1 MNKKHIS
8 KVGKCIGMACLLF
21 VCAMAQ
27 SCRDEYFFDDT
38 APDFVG
44 PSIYDYL
51 NEQGEFKYFLRVVDD
66 LNYKEV
72 LQRTGS
78 KTLFVANDQAFVDG
92 IWREW
97 GFSDYEQLT
106 PAHKRMILYGAMLD
120 NAYLL
125 EMLSKMQSM
134 GVNAEPV
141 PGQCL
146 RRVASLSETDTV
158 GLFAPVDL
166 PENNP
171 YWDSFKG
178 GTIRLALDAS
188 STMLT
193 HFTEEQLYMKG
204 ITEKDLD
211 RLVAGGRGTARMSDY
226 YIYDKKVIKE
236 KSDVT
241 CKNGYVHQ
249 LDGLLILPSNMAE
262 ELRQNGSH
270 EDLAKLKGLQDGALV
285 EAYMDSTTLLFS
297 RMLDRFAVPKPI
309 DEGTEFA
316 QNFNRIYGV
325 NEKLYEKKYFT
336 EGRFTSYSDG
346 TKVHNALG
354 TLLFDPGW
362 NAYSAGS
369 TAKEF
374 DMAAILA
381 PSDKAVISYFTD
393 KAGRS
398 LWNRYAPEAK
408 NVVEAIDSIP
418 IDVIQPLVRNHMQMS
433 FNSTVPSKFE
443 YIVDDARDPMN
454 VVVEDVMKVI
464 LANNGVVYVMDTLY
478 SPARYN
484 SVIAPVM
491 LDEALSVF
499 NKGIKEA
506 GVNDGKSGL
515 YDKYLL
521 SMGNK
526 FGLIVTAN
534 ENMVFYDPYTEAR
547 YWADG
552 TLKDVEEDRLAYKM
566 LANVQ
571 ADGSLLVKAQ
581 KFKYVTSNYNPETN
595 TYVELE
601 EVKNETGNFKDIL
614 EEILEYNI
622 VIGDMN
628 SVEDCQSRRKYY
640 MSKGYG
646 TVKVERGTDGKVS
659 RILGGREIQYGSQ
672 GVPVAK
678 THTMTNGQTFE
689 LEGAMI
695 QPPTQTVSNV
705 LYRDSFAEFRKL
717 CEPSTKVLEF
727 LFGPKDDKGNNPP
740 EWNNYLVF
748 YDQVERHSLVRMFNT
763 YHYTV
768 YVPTNAA
775 MADAHRRGLLTWE
788 DLEAEIDAFSSDD
801 PEELEAF
808 KLSLQ
813 AGADQIAKF
822 VRYHFQD
829 NSVYVDNVEHSLAV
843 DKGDIDGDGVR
854 DYEYQNEVSYETSAF
869 NDEKKTFCSVLVKTE
884 NNTISVRGDFGD
896 NKDAR
901 VCYVIKDVE
910 HETYNVMTR
919 ENQYSRSTI
928 STSSYAVVHQ
938 IDNFLAFGGE
948 GGIYDLEKVNEET
961 GEKGMFVR

>member
-8 KVGKCIGMACLLF
+8 KVGKYIGMACLLF

-125 EMLSKMQSM
+125 EMLSKVQSM

-171 YWDSFKG
+171 YWDEFKTG
-178 GTIRLALDAS
+178 NIRLALDAS

-270 EDLAKLKGLQDGALV
+270 EDLAKLKGLQDGGFV
-285 EAYMDSTTLLFS
+285 EAYLDSTTLLFS
-297 RMLDRFAVPKPI
+297 RMLDRFAVPKPV

-369 TAKEF
+369 TAKEL

-381 PSDKAVISYFTD
+381 PSDKAVTRQV
-393 KAGRS
+393 A
-398 LWNRYAPEAK
+398 
-408 NVVEAIDSIP
+408 
-418 IDVIQPLVRNHMQMS
+418 
-433 FNSTVPSKFE
+433 
-443 YIVDDARDPMN
+443 
-454 VVVEDVMKVI
+454 
-464 LANNGVVYVMDTLY
+464 LY
-478 SPARYN
+478 G
-484 SVIAPVM
+484 IAM
-491 LDEALSVF
+491 
-499 NKGIKEA
+499 
-506 GVNDGKSGL
+506 
-515 YDKYLL
+515 
-521 SMGNK
+521 
-526 FGLIVTAN
+526 
-534 ENMVFYDPYTEAR
+534 
-547 YWADG
+547 
-552 TLKDVEEDRLAYKM
+552 
-566 LANVQ
+566 
-571 ADGSLLVKAQ
+571 
-581 KFKYVTSNYNPETN
+581 
-595 TYVELE
+595 
-601 EVKNETGNFKDIL
+601 
-614 EEILEYNI
+614 
-622 VIGDMN
+622 
-628 SVEDCQSRRKYY
+628 
-640 MSKGYG
+640 
-646 TVKVERGTDGKVS
+646 
-659 RILGGREIQYGSQ
+659 
-672 GVPVAK
+672 
-678 THTMTNGQTFE
+678 H
-689 LEGAMI
+689 
-695 QPPTQTVSNV
+695 
-705 LYRDSFAEFRKL
+705 RKL
-717 CEPSTKVLEF
+717 K
-727 LFGPKDDKGNNPP
+727 
-740 EWNNYLVF
+740 
-748 YDQVERHSLVRMFNT
+748 M
-763 YHYTV
+763 
-768 YVPTNAA
+768 
-775 MADAHRRGLLTWE
+775 
-788 DLEAEIDAFSSDD
+788 
-801 PEELEAF
+801 
-808 KLSLQ
+808 
-813 AGADQIAKF
+813 
-822 VRYHFQD
+822 
-829 NSVYVDNVEHSLAV
+829 
-843 DKGDIDGDGVR
+843 
-854 DYEYQNEVSYETSAF
+854 
-869 NDEKKTFCSVLVKTE
+869 
-884 NNTISVRGDFGD
+884 
-896 NKDAR
+896 
-901 VCYVIKDVE
+901 
-910 HETYNVMTR
+910 
-919 ENQYSRSTI
+919 
-928 STSSYAVVHQ
+928 
-938 IDNFLAFGGE
+938 
-948 GGIYDLEKVNEET
+948 
-961 GEKGMFVR
+961 